1 MTRLLVHVEG
11 ETEETFVNKV
21 LAPHLH
27 RVGYNQ
33 VGARLMGNARQ
44 RSGRG
49 GGRAWSS
56 VRQGI
61 VNHLRADTE
70 CIVSTM
76 VDYYGLPRTGPKAW
90 PKRADAARLPFPDR
104 PARVEHALHDDVIR
118 SLGNSSSTSRFVPFV
133 MMHEFEALLF
143 SDCQGF
149 AEGIGRGPQLA
160 GKFQDIRAQFDT
172 PEHINDS
179 ADTAPSKRILALVP
193 GYQKPL
199 DGTNAALRIGLD
211 AIRGQCPHFAD
222 WLSRLEHLP
231 ASH

>member
-11 ETEETFVNKV
+11 ETEEAFVNKI
-21 LAPHLH
+21 LAPHLYG
-27 RVGYNQ
+27 VGYSL
-33 VGARLMGNARQ
+33 VSARLMGNARQ

-49 GGRAWSS
+49 GGRAWPS

-61 VNHLRADTE
+61 VNHLHADTG

-76 VDYYGLPRTGPKAW
+76 ADYYGLPQTGPKAW
-90 PKRADAARLPFPDR
+90 PNRADAARLSFPCR
-104 PARVEHALHDDVIR
+104 PASVEHALHDDVI
-118 SLGNSSSTSRFVPFV
+118 SHMGHGFNASRFVPFV

-143 SDCQGF
+143 SDCRRF
-149 AEGIGRGPQLA
+149 AEGIGSGSERA
-160 GKFQDIRAQFDT
+160 RDFQHIRDQFDT

-179 ADTAPSKRILALVP
+179 PVTAPSKRILALVP

-211 AIRGQCPHFAD
+211 AIRSQCFHFAD
-222 WLSRLEHLP
+222 WLSRLEQLP
-231 ASH
+231 

>member
-11 ETEETFVNKV
+11 QTEETFVNKV
-21 LAPHLH
+21 LAPHLY
-27 RVGYNQ
+27 RIGYSQ

-61 VNHLRADTE
+61 VDHLNADTG
-70 CIVSTM
+70 CVVSTM
-76 VDYYGLPRTGPKAW
+76 VDYYGLPQTGPKAW
-90 PKRADAARLPFPDR
+90 PNRADSAQQPFPCR

-118 SLGNSSSTSRFVPFV
+118 HMGNSFHTSRFVPFV

-143 SDCQGF
+143 SDCQRF
-149 AEGIGRGPQLA
+149 AEGIGGGPQLA
-160 GKFQDIRAQFDT
+160 GKFQDIRDQFDT

-179 ADTAPSKRILALVP
+179 PITAPSKRVLALVP

-199 DGTNAALRIGLD
+199 DGTNAALHIGLD
-211 AIRGQCPHFAD
+211 AIRGQCSHFAD
-222 WLSRLEHLP
+222 WLIRLERLP
-231 ASH
+231 EAY

>member
-21 LAPHLH
+21 RAPHLY
-27 RVGYNQ
+27 RVGYVQ

-49 GGRAWSS
+49 GGRAWPA

-61 VNHLRADTE
+61 VNHLNTDPG
-70 CIVSTM
+70 CIVSMM
-76 VDYYGLPRTGPKAW
+76 VDYYGLPQTGTRAW
-90 PKRADAARLPFPDR
+90 PKRADSAQRPFPCE
-104 PARVEHALHDDVIR
+104 PVNVENALHDDVIR
-118 SLGNSSSTSRFVPFV
+118 QMGPGFNANRFVPFV

-143 SDCQGF
+143 SDCRRF
-149 AEGIGRGPQLA
+149 AEGIGGSPQLSVA
-160 GKFQDIRAQFDT
+160 IQGIRDQFNN

-179 ADTAPSKRILALVP
+179 PVTAPSKRILALVP
-193 GYQKPL
+193 NYQKPL

-211 AIRGQCPHFAD
+211 AIRSQCPHFAD
-222 WLSRLEHLP
+222 WLARLERLP
-231 ASH
+231 ELY

>member
-1 MTRLLVHVEG
+1 MSKAN
-11 ETEETFVNKV
+11 TEETFVNRV
-21 LAPHLH
+21 LAPHLYH
-27 RVGYNQ
+27 VSYVQ

-61 VNHLRADTE
+61 VNNLNADAG

-76 VDYYGLPRTGPKAW
+76 VDYYGLPQTGPKGW
-90 PKRADAARLPFPDR
+90 PNRAEAAQLPLPCR
-104 PARVEHALHDDVIR
+104 PASVENALHDDVIR
-118 SLGNSSSTSRFVPFV
+118 HMRHGFNASRFVPFV

-143 SDCQGF
+143 SDCQRF
-149 AEGIGRGPQLA
+149 AEGIGGSPQLSVA
-160 GKFQDIRAQFDT
+160 IQGIRDQSDN
-172 PEHINDS
+172 PERINDS
-179 ADTAPSKRILALVP
+179 PVTAPSKRILALVP
-193 GYQKPL
+193 NYQKPL

-222 WLSRLEHLP
+222 WLSRLEQLL
-231 ASH
+231 

>member
-21 LAPHLH
+21 LAPHLY
-27 RVGYNQ
+27 RIGYVQ

-49 GGRAWSS
+49 GGRAWSA

-61 VNHLRADTE
+61 VNHLNADAE
-70 CIVSTM
+70 SFVSTM
-76 VDYYGLPRTGPKAW
+76 VDYYGLPQTGPRAW
-90 PKRADAARLPFPDR
+90 PNRADAALLPFSCR
-104 PARVEHALHDDVIR
+104 SISIEHAIHDDVIR
-118 SLGNSSSTSRFVPFV
+118 HMHHGFNASRFVPFV

-143 SDCQGF
+143 SDCRRFTEAIGGSSQLSVSIQGV
-149 AEGIGRGPQLA
+149 R
-160 GKFQDIRAQFDT
+160 DQFDT

-179 ADTAPSKRILALVP
+179 PLTAPSKRITALVP

-211 AIRGQCPHFAD
+211 TIRSQCPHFAD
-222 WLSRLEHLP
+222 WLTRLEQLP
-231 ASH
+231 